1 MVKSSIRTVFIFL
14 GAVTLFYLL
23 MKYNYLVNFL
33 FIHWV
38 IELIYFIGAVI
49 AAVWTLRRLD
59 ELISGSRFDIQVYTA
74 AILLMGLFFT
84 YLMFA
89 SHFYS
94 EQYLKEAGLEQV
106 ERLFEIAEMD
116 LTEEELRVAAEE
128 ITVKEIAFTYSLF
141 GLNPNTLGA
150 EELEVLDFK
159 RKYNSYELVIGAG
172 SGGETARYS
181 FTRDGIGFKISG
193 NLIME

>member
-59 ELISGSRFDIQVYTA
+59 ELISGSRFDIQVHTA

-116 LTEEELRVAAEE
+116 LAEEELRVAAEE

-150 EELEVLDFK
+150 EELEVFDFK

-172 SGGETARYS
+172 SGEETARYS

-193 NLIME
+193 NLGME